1 MSLKLLNFYYCFKL
15 LEFGACFQT
24 KRKAP
29 GNMERVM
36 INKARYRKIRLNPG
50 FAIKNVVG
58 NLWDSVFGSTV
69 QEEADRVE

>member
-1 MSLKLLNFYYCFKL
+1 
-15 LEFGACFQT
+15 
-24 KRKAP
+24 
-29 GNMERVM
+29 M
-36 INKARYRKIRLNPG
+36 INKTRYRKIRLNPG